1 MNTYISM
8 LRGINVS
15 GQKKIRMTE
24 LKAMYESLHFKDVET
39 YVQSGNVL
47 FSSTEKN
54 KRKLAEQIEVK
65 IEDFLGYSVKVFIR
79 TVDDFKRV
87 IANNPF
93 AEINPDPAT
102 MHVTFLFE
110 APSASQLQKLVIPKA
125 ESEQY
130 RISGDV
136 VYLYCP
142 DGYGRSKLSNN
153 VIERKL
159 KMSATTRNFRTVN
172 ALYDMACGHDSP

>member
-1 MNTYISM
+1 MITYISM

-24 LKAMYESLHFKDVET
+24 LKAMYESLQFKHVET
-39 YVQSGNVL
+39 YVQSGNVI
-47 FSSTEKN
+47 FGSTERN
-54 KRKLAEQIEVK
+54 TGNLSEQIEAK
-65 IEDFLGYSVKVFIR
+65 IEEFLGYSVKVFIR
-79 TVDDFKRV
+79 TVDDFKR
-87 IANNPF
+87 IITNNPF
-93 AEINPDPAT
+93 AQISSDPSQL
-102 MHVTFLFE
+102 HVTFLMTT
-110 APSASQLQKLVIPKA
+110 PTPDQLRKLVIPKA

-130 RISGDV
+130 LISRDV
-136 VYLYCP
+136 VYLHCP

-172 ALYDMACGHDSP
+172 ALYEIARERDR